1 MNDCE
6 INTSESKIEKSE
18 EEIEAIKKLASSED
32 SSPAKR
38 LLWIQAII
46 NGPLGA
52 NDESYENRIK
62 SKNRRRGYH
71 NDSTRINLY

>member
-6 INTSESKIEKSE
+6 INTSESKIEESDEK
-18 EEIEAIKKLASSED
+18 IEAIKKLASSD
-32 SSPAKR
+32 DISPAKR

-52 NDESYENRIK
+52 NDESYEDRIK
-62 SKNRRRGYH
+62 KQEQTKGL
-71 NDSTRINLY
+71 TQ